1 MNELLPPVISPTAV
15 SAVKF
20 AFFLVGVAIL
30 SGWLEWRRG

>member
-1 MNELLPPVISPTAV
+1 MNELLPNIISPTAV

-30 SGWLEWRRG
+30 SGWPEWRRG

>member
-1 MNELLPPVISPTAV
+1 MNELLPLVISPTAV

-20 AFFLVGVAIL
+20 VFFLVGVVIL